1 MKLNMPFIFPLVK
14 IGLKVPLTC
23 MFGGN
28 IVLDGFENLVHSK
41 ICQDVNILKQIGKI
55 GKYPQIIV
63 IRQTNKN
70 YFIFF
75 ST

>member
-41 ICQDVNILKQIGKI
+41 IC
-55 GKYPQIIV
+55 
-63 IRQTNKN
+63 
-70 YFIFF
+70 
-75 ST
+75 

>member
-28 IVLDGFENLVHSK
+28 SVIDGFENLVHSK
-41 ICQDVNILKQIGKI
+41 IC
-55 GKYPQIIV
+55 
-63 IRQTNKN
+63 
-70 YFIFF
+70 
-75 ST
+75 